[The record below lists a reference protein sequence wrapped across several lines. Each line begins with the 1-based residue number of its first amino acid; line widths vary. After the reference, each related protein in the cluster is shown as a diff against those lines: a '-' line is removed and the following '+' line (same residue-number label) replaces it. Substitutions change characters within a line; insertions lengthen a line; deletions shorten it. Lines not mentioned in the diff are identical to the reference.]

1 MIYRNV
7 ELYNVQ
13 ELVEGGVHDVLS
25 PEVYR
30 RFQAMGTWYTKR
42 ARGDRGL
49 WLCRLP
55 DALRRQL
62 NPNAQVMALATAAC
76 EIRLNLHSE
85 AAAFTLGNG
94 WSWPPAVLDVYQ
106 GAFLVNR
113 HALGPEP
120 VRIEIALPPNMA
132 ELRRLTAERRL
143 PYDAD
148 LTRVVLPYCASTRL
162 LNMEGDLALPEPHQV
177 PARRLLFYGSSIT
190 HGYCAQGPMD
200 SYAQL
205 TAMSLGMD
213 PINLGLGGAA
223 HLEPEMA
230 DYIAGRGDWDVAV
243 LEMGIN
249 ILGAIS
255 TEEFARRVDGFVTRI
270 ARAHPDK
277 WVFCIDLFTCAH
289 DLAGTAKIATF
300 RQIVRQQ
307 VAKLALPRL
316 VYVCGEALL
325 TSASGLTA
333 DLVHP
338 SPAGMAEIAHRLVQ
352 VIVSATG
359 TSPASQE

>member
-1 MIYRNV
+1 M
-7 ELYNVQ
+7 
-13 ELVEGGVHDVLS
+13 
-25 PEVYR
+25 
-30 RFQAMGTWYTKR
+30 
-42 ARGDRGL
+42 

-55 DALRRQL
+55 DALRRRL
-62 NPNAQVMALATAAC
+62 NPNAQIMSLATAAC
-76 EIRLNLHSE
+76 EIRFNLRSE

-94 WSWPPAVLDVYQ
+94 WSWPPAVLEVYQ

-120 VRIEIALPPNMA
+120 VRIEITLPPNTA
-132 ELRRLTAERRL
+132 ELCRLTAERRL
-143 PYDAD
+143 PYDAG
-148 LTRVVLPYCASTRL
+148 LTRVILPYCASTRL
-162 LNMEGDLALPEPHQV
+162 LGMEGDFAPPEPHQV
-177 PARRLLFYGSSIT
+177 PAERLLFYGSSIT
-190 HGYCAQGPMD
+190 HGYCAPGPMD

-205 TAMSLGMD
+205 TALNLGME

-230 DYIAGRGDWDVAV
+230 DYIAGRTDWRIAV

-255 TEEFARRVDGFVTRI
+255 TEEFARRVDRFVTRI
-270 ARAHPDK
+270 AQAHPDK

-289 DLAGTAKIATF
+289 DFAGTAKIAAF

-307 VAKLALPRL
+307 VAKLALPGL

-338 SPAGMAEIAHRLVQ
+338 SPAGMAEIAHRLTRVM
-352 VIVSATG
+352 ADAMPCG
-359 TSPASQE
+359 ARR

>member
-1 MIYRNV
+1 MIYRSV

-13 ELVEGGVHDVLS
+13 ELLEGGIHDVLS

-30 RFQAMGTWYTKR
+30 RFQGMGTWYTKR
-42 ARGDRGL
+42 ARGDRGV

-55 DALRRQL
+55 DALRQQL
-62 NPNAQVMALATAAC
+62 NPNAQIMSLATAAC
-76 EIRLNLHSE
+76 EIRFNLRSE

-120 VRIEIALPPNMA
+120 VRVEVTLPPNMA
-132 ELRRLTAERRL
+132 ELRRLTAERCL
-143 PYDAD
+143 PYDAG
-148 LTRVVLPYCASTRL
+148 LTRVILPYCASTRL
-162 LNMEGDLALPEPHQV
+162 LNMEGDFAPPEAHQV
-177 PARRLLFYGSSIT
+177 PAERLLCYGSSIT
-190 HGYCAQGPMD
+190 QGYCALGPMD

-205 TAMSLGMD
+205 VAARLGMD

-230 DYIAGRGDWDVAV
+230 EYIAERTDWHMAV

-255 TEEFARRVDGFVTRI
+255 TDEFARRVDRFVTRI
-270 ARAHPDK
+270 AQAHPDK

-289 DLAGTAKIATF
+289 DFAGTAKIAAF
-300 RQIVRQQ
+300 RGIVRQQ
-307 VAKLALPRL
+307 VARLASPRL
-316 VYVCGEALL
+316 VHVCGAALL
-325 TSASGLTA
+325 TRADGLTA